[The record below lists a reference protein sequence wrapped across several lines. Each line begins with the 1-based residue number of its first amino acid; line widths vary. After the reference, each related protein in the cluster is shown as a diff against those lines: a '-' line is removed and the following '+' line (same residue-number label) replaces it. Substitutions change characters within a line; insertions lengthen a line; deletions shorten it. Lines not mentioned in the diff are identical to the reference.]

1 MSTDRSLSTQPYDQ
15 VFVVNGVQLSGVDSI
30 SINYSVPLENSLTL
44 GSTYGYNLNNPIQAE
59 ISLQRSMLYQD
70 PLLGFTGDSSFSGS
84 LSYNGKSYG
93 FTSGFLNQYGISCTV
108 GEIPSISCS
117 ITVYGKLE
125 PSLEVLKTQEHPSI
139 FIPSPRSM
147 IVSGDNTSNNR
158 VKSFSFEYSIN
169 RQGIYSL
176 DSAREVDEV
185 VFLPPVNV
193 SASLTFDA
201 VNMTPENHEF
211 FLNSA
216 EQKKFDISVKSRDN
230 NSEIIHLTIP
240 NIQEVSQQLS
250 SSSDS
255 SLSIVNN
262 YIGFIE

>member
-1 MSTDRSLSTQPYDQ
+1 MSIDRSLSVQPYDQ
-15 VFVVNGVQLSGVDSI
+15 VFVVNGYQLSGVDSI

-70 PLLGFTGDSSFSGS
+70 PLLAFTGDSSFSGS

-93 FTSGFLNQYGISCTV
+93 FTSGFLNRYGISCTV
-108 GEIPSISCS
+108 GEIPKISCS
-117 ITVYGKLE
+117 VSVYGELK

-139 FIPSPRSM
+139 FIPSPRS
-147 IVSGDNTSNNR
+147 ISVSGDNTSNNR

-169 RQGIYSL
+169 RQPVFSI
-176 DSAREVDEV
+176 DSARDVDEV

-201 VNMTPENHEF
+201 VNLTPENCDF
-211 FLNSA
+211 FLQSA
-216 EQKKFDISVKSRDN
+216 QKKNFDISVKNRDN
-230 NSEIIHLTIP
+230 NSEIVRLTIP
-240 NIQEVSQQLS
+240 NIQQISQELS

-255 SLSIVNN
+255 SLTIVSS
-262 YIGFIE
+262 YIGFLQ

>member
-1 MSTDRSLSTQPYDQ
+1 MSIDRSFSVQPYDQ
-15 VFVVNGVQLSGVDSI
+15 VFVVNGYQLSGVESI

-70 PLLGFTGDSSFSGS
+70 PLLAFTGDSSFSGS

-93 FTSGFLNQYGISCTV
+93 FTSGFLNRYGISCTV
-108 GEIPSISCS
+108 GEIPTISCS
-117 ITVYGKLE
+117 VSVYGELK

-139 FIPSPRSM
+139 FIPSPRS
-147 IVSGDNTSNNR
+147 ISVSGDNTSNNR

-169 RQGIYSL
+169 RQPVFSI
-176 DSAREVDEV
+176 DSARDVDEV

-201 VNMTPENHEF
+201 VNLTPENCDF
-211 FLNSA
+211 FLQSA
-216 EQKKFDISVKSRDN
+216 QKKNFDISVKNRDN
-230 NSEIIHLTIP
+230 NSEIVRLTIP
-240 NIQEVSQQLS
+240 NIQQISQELS

-255 SLSIVNN
+255 SLAIVSN
-262 YIGFIE
+262 YIGFLQ

>member
-1 MSTDRSLSTQPYDQ
+1 MSIDRSLSVQPYDQ

-84 LSYNGKSYG
+84 LSYNGRSYG
-93 FTSGFLNQYGISCTV
+93 FTSGFLNRYSISCTV
-108 GEIPSISCS
+108 GEIPSISCG

-125 PSLEVLKTQEHPSI
+125 PSLEVLKTQENPSI

-147 IVSGDNTSNNR
+147 TVSGDNTSNNR

-176 DSAREVDEV
+176 DSAKEVDEV

-193 SASLTFDA
+193 AASLTFDA

-211 FLNSA
+211 FLQSA
-216 EQKKFDISVKSRDN
+216 EQKNFDISIKSRDN

-240 NIQEVSQQLS
+240 NIQEISQELS
-250 SSSDS
+250 ASSDS
-255 SLSIVNN
+255 SLAIVNN
-262 YIGFIE
+262 YIGYIE

>member
-1 MSTDRSLSTQPYDQ
+1 MSIDRSLSVQAYNQ
-15 VFVVNGVQLSGVDSI
+15 AFVVNGIQLSGVDSI

-44 GSTYGYNLNNPIQAE
+44 GSSYGYNLNNPIQAE

-70 PLLGFTGDSSFSGS
+70 PLLAFTGDSSFSGS

-125 PSLEVLKTQEHPSI
+125 PSLEVLKTQEHPSL

-147 IVSGDNTSNNR
+147 SISGDNTSNNR

-201 VNMTPENHEF
+201 ANMTPENHKF
-211 FLNSA
+211 FLTSA
-216 EQKKFDISVKSRDN
+216 EQKQFDISVKSRDN
-230 NSEIIHLTIP
+230 NSEMIHLTIP
-240 NIQEVSQQLS
+240 NIQEISQQLA

-262 YIGFIE
+262 YIGYL